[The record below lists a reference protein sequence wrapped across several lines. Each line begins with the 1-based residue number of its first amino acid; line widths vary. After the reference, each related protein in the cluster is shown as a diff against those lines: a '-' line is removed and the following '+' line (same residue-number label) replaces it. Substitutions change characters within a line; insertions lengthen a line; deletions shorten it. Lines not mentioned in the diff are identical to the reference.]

1 MSKVTIALGSF
12 IIGACF
18 AFTIVPGNASTFCAA
33 SIERGTSCAIARAC
47 GH

>member
-18 AFTIVPGNASTFCAA
+18 VFTIVPGNASTFARRPE
-33 SIERGTSCAIARAC
+33 IYRGV
-47 GH
+47 GYPMLV